1 MITTLIGVLAGGALA
16 MSGMQLA
23 QSGRQRRLLEGLGR
37 RLDSLEGAQA
47 ALIRREEVEAA
58 FQEVARLEAQKAEA
72 SRQAAQ
78 AAQAMQA
85 TRPMPA
91 MTPQQ
96 LLATLPPQVAQQMLR
111 APFPPATADGVATA
125 ELNTRINEQLAALN
139 ARLGDLGEQFGRY

>member
-1 MITTLIGVLAGGALA
+1 MITTLIGVIAGGALA

-23 QSGRQRRLLEGLGR
+23 QSGRQRKLLKGLGQ

-58 FQEVARLEAQKAEA
+58 FQEVARLEAQKVDAA
-72 SRQAAQ
+72 RTAAQ
-78 AAQAMQA
+78 AAQAM
-85 TRPMPA
+85 RPPMPQA
-91 MTPQQ
+91 G
-96 LLATLPPQVAQQMLR
+96 PQVMPQVMPLEMLQAMGVMGPQA
-111 APFPPATADGVATA
+111 APRGAA

>member
-23 QSGRQRRLLEGLGR
+23 QSGRQRRLLEGLGQ

-58 FQEVARLEAQKAEA
+58 FQEVARLEAQ
-72 SRQAAQ
+72 RVDAARA
-78 AAQAMQA
+78 AAQAM
-85 TRPMPA
+85 RPPMPSAGPQA
-91 MTPQQ
+91 MPQMMP
-96 LLATLPPQVAQQMLR
+96 LEMLQAMGAMPTQA
-111 APFPPATADGVATA
+111 APRGAA

>member
-1 MITTLIGVLAGGALA
+1 MITTLIGVIAGGALA

-23 QSGRQRRLLEGLGR
+23 QGGRQRKLLEGLGQ

-58 FQEVARLEAQKAEA
+58 FQEVARLEAQKVDAA
-72 SRQAAQ
+72 RAAAQ
-78 AAQAMQA
+78 AAQAMRPPMPQAGPQVMPLEMLQAMGAMGPQA
-85 TRPMPA
+85 TPR
-91 MTPQQ
+91 
-96 LLATLPPQVAQQMLR
+96 
-111 APFPPATADGVATA
+111 GGA

>member
-1 MITTLIGVLAGGALA
+1 MITTLIGVIAGGALA

-23 QSGRQRRLLEGLGR
+23 QGARQRKLLEGLGQ

-58 FQEVARLEAQKAEA
+58 FQEVARLEAQKVDAA
-72 SRQAAQ
+72 RAAQ
-78 AAQAMQA
+78 AAQAM
-85 TRPMPA
+85 RPPMPQA
-91 MTPQQ
+91 G
-96 LLATLPPQVAQQMLR
+96 PQVMPLEMLQAMGAMGPQA
-111 APFPPATADGVATA
+111 APRGAA